1 MNDAQLRAA
10 VRDRLMRRYGGRPDT
25 LLVEEL
31 GLRHGTSRVDLALVN
46 GRLEGFEL
54 KSDKDRLTRLA
65 RQANVYGGVL
75 DRVTL
80 IAGQRHVANAF
91 DLIPA
96 WWGVV
101 SATRTKGDALRL
113 ILVRPAQEN
122 PRVDPLALA
131 KLLWREEALGALE
144 RRGAAAGLLSA
155 RRAVL
160 YERLSAMLT
169 LTELKELVRSTLRSR
184 TAWRSVGP

>member
-10 VRDRLMRRYGGRPDT
+10 VRDRLIRRYGGRPDT

-54 KSDKDRLTRLA
+54 KSDRDRLTRLA
-65 RQANVYGGVL
+65 WQADVYGGVL

-80 IAGQRHVANAF
+80 IAGQRHLAHAL
-91 DLIPA
+91 DLVPA

-101 SATRTKGDALRL
+101 SASRSAGDALRL
-113 ILVRPAQEN
+113 VLVRPPQDN
-122 PRVDPLALA
+122 PGVDPLALA
-131 KLLWREEALGALE
+131 KLLWREEALQALH
-144 RRGAAAGLLSA
+144 RRGAADGVRSA
-155 RRAVL
+155 RRSTL
-160 YERLSAMLT
+160 YERLATLLT
-169 LTELKELVRSTLRSR
+169 LVELKELVRSTLRSR
-184 TAWRSVGP
+184 TAWRSDEQ